1 MRAPLAAPAA
11 SAAITLTRSTVS
23 LRGLL
28 VSVVSIIV
36 LLSLR
41 RPAARLASGAAGQ

>member
-1 MRAPLAAPAA
+1 MRALFAAPAA
-11 SAAITLTRSTVS
+11 SLALALLT

-28 VSVVSIIV
+28 VSIVSIIV
-36 LLSLR
+36 LVSLR